1 MKKNYISPSITVVQI
16 ETETILAASGAT
28 NSIFGMDRTPSGPGK
43 SYTRSSRPTRY
54 DFFEDDDF

>member
-16 ETETILAASGAT
+16 ETETILAASGVSE
-28 NSIFGMDRTPSGPGK
+28 NLFGMDRMPSAPGRP
-43 SYTRSSRPTRY
+43 RSPRPSRY